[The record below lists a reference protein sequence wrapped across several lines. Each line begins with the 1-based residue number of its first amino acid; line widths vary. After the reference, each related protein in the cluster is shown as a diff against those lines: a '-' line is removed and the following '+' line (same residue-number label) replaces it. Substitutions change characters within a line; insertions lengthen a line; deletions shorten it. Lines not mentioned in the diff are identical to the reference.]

1 MITTLLQLHRR
12 TYTLADTQITRVITP
27 FAKRL
32 ITFTCTYTC
41 TYTYAY
47 TCVCTYSCAHTHIL
61 YLSCNYNT
69 DVFALKKTWLTTTY
83 ILIHLLTLQ
92 FPRIDHTNP
101 IATVR
106 QLLIPR
112 KLKVKCNSLCKS
124 HHSCKEDE
132 YIIANTAKN
141 IQFSCTCNTICIEI
155 VNITK
160 YHDTS
165 RSTNSDHTTLLQLII
180 HLLTCGIQHSNS
192 DHTTLL
198 HLQHH
203 WLYTHL
209 HHDIPHSYSIT
220 YSSAIAKEIIISHYT
235 LSQLQRD
242 CWHVV
247 HTSSIELR
255 YLTTLLQLQGGC

>member
-1 MITTLLQLHRR
+1 MR
-12 TYTLADTQITRVITP
+12 THVY
-27 FAKRL
+27 
-32 ITFTCTYTC
+32 
-41 TYTYAY
+41 
-47 TCVCTYSCAHTHIL
+47 AHTHVRTRIYYIFL
-61 YLSCNYNT
+61 VITTQMYLHCRRHDWQPRTYLHTCLHCN
-69 DVFALKKTWLTTTY
+69 FRALITHPL
-83 ILIHLLTLQ
+83 
-92 FPRIDHTNP
+92 
-101 IATVR
+101 ATVR

-141 IQFSCTCNTICIEI
+141 IQFSCSCNTICIEI

-165 RSTNSDHTTLLQLII
+165 RSNSDHTTLLQLII
-180 HLLTCGIQHSNS
+180 HLLTCGIQ
-192 DHTTLL
+192 
-198 HLQHH
+198 
-203 WLYTHL
+203 
-209 HHDIPHSYSIT
+209 HSYSIT

-255 YLTTLLQLQGGC
+255 YLTSLLQLQGGC

>member
-1 MITTLLQLHRR
+1 MIDNHVH
-12 TYTLADTQITRVITP
+12 TYTLA
-27 FAKRL
+27 
-32 ITFTCTYTC
+32 YT
-41 TYTYAY
+41 AI
-47 TCVCTYSCAHTHIL
+47 SAHWSHKP
-61 YLSCNYNT
+61 SCNC
-69 DVFALKKTWLTTTY
+69 KT
-83 ILIHLLTLQ
+83 
-92 FPRIDHTNP
+92 
-101 IATVR
+101 
-106 QLLIPR
+106 
-112 KLKVKCNSLCKS
+112 
-124 HHSCKEDE
+124 
-132 YIIANTAKN
+132 IANTAKN

-165 RSTNSDHTTLLQLII
+165 RSNSDHTTLLQLII

-235 LSQLQRD
+235 HSRSYKEIVDMWFIQ
-242 CWHVV
+242 VA
-247 HTSSIELR
+247 
-255 YLTTLLQLQGGC
+255 